1 MSWSRRG
8 FGRAVG
14 LGVAALGGVR
24 PGHANAAAS
33 ARASAS
39 ARKATIIARAM
50 SYERSLSARVG
61 QSLRLAILYAGG
73 QMNSLRDAESWR
85 SAFGA
90 LDGIKIYD
98 MPLVVTTYP
107 WGGEAASVLHK
118 LGTDVLVV
126 CEGLEGQLSAITAF
140 SRKDRLLSVG
150 TQRRHLDTACT
161 LGVFE
166 DSGKPEIVINL
177 SAAER
182 EDVKFSSR
190 LLKLAKVIR

>member
-1 MSWSRRG
+1 MSWSRRA
-8 FGRAVG
+8 FGRGVG
-14 LGVAALGGVR
+14 LGVAALGVAGPR
-24 PGHANAAAS
+24 STRAAATGS
-33 ARASAS
+33 AASV
-39 ARKATIIARAM
+39 RKATIIARAM

-61 QSLRLAILYAGG
+61 ESLRLAILYAGG
-73 QMNSLRDAESWR
+73 QMDSLQDAERWKA
-85 SAFGA
+85 AFAG

-98 MPLVVTTYP
+98 MPLVVSTYP
-107 WGGEAASVLHK
+107 WGGEAASVLHE

-126 CEGLEGQLSAITAF
+126 CDGLGGQLSNITAF
-140 SRKDRLLSVG
+140 TRRDRLLSVG
-150 TQRRHLDTACT
+150 TQRPYLDNACT

-182 EDVKFSSR
+182 EDLKFSSR